1 MGKDGKEIIE
11 VSGWITADLLGKLSD
26 SQRISL
32 EEWKGRSEANRI
44 LFEELSAIK
53 TEEFIK
59 YSGDSYKKAYQ
70 VFLIAK
76 KERER
81 KARRRRLLQTL
92 KYAAMVLPLLISA
105 VFWWTMSGNTDTPLQ
120 TDVAYIPSGRYP
132 LLKLADGKEVV
143 LTDRQY
149 TFQPLEGVEFENLNS
164 NSLVYTGQAVGK
176 EQLEYH
182 ELSTPTQCDYHFV
195 LSDGTKVWVNAASSV
210 KYPVVFGED
219 KRVIYASGEIF
230 LEVARDSARPF
241 SVITDQMEIKVL
253 GTSFNINAYP
263 DGDVCVVTLV
273 EGKVAAYTGD
283 GDYTLKPD
291 QQLYFNKADRQGKIC
306 PVNVSDFIS
315 WKEGRYIFKGQPL
328 REVAKVLERWYDV
341 RIEFGNPEC
350 ANEVY
355 TGIVYKEE
363 DITAF
368 IDRLNTSSGINARLE
383 DHMIKIR

>member
-132 LLKLADGKEVV
+132 LLKLADGKEVD

-164 NSLVYTGQAVGK
+164 NSLVYT
-176 EQLEYH
+176 
-182 ELSTPTQCDYHFV
+182 
-195 LSDGTKVWVNAASSV
+195 
-210 KYPVVFGED
+210 
-219 KRVIYASGEIF
+219 
-230 LEVARDSARPF
+230 
-241 SVITDQMEIKVL
+241 
-253 GTSFNINAYP
+253 
-263 DGDVCVVTLV
+263 
-273 EGKVAAYTGD
+273 
-283 GDYTLKPD
+283 
-291 QQLYFNKADRQGKIC
+291 
-306 PVNVSDFIS
+306 
-315 WKEGRYIFKGQPL
+315 
-328 REVAKVLERWYDV
+328 
-341 RIEFGNPEC
+341 
-350 ANEVY
+350 
-355 TGIVYKEE
+355 
-363 DITAF
+363 
-368 IDRLNTSSGINARLE
+368 
-383 DHMIKIR
+383 